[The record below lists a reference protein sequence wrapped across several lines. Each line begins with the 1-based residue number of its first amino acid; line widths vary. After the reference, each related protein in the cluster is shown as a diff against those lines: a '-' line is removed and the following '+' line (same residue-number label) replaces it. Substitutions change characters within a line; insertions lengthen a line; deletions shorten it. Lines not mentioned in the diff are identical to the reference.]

1 MPFLVDSIAIARPAG
16 RVAVSL
22 GFMPLTDAAPLIVAQ
37 QEGYFAAEGLDVSLS
52 REASW
57 ANIRDKVLV
66 GALDGAQMIAPMPL
80 AMSLGLGA
88 PVTPMTTLLTLSVQ
102 GNTITIAQSLLDAIA
117 PGAAL
122 ERPLSAAHLK
132 AILPEL
138 TARRGRLLTFAAVFG
153 ISTHMLQLRDWLSA
167 GGIDPDRDLRVIV
180 VPPAQTVAQIEAGN
194 LDGFCAGE
202 PWGSWAAARGV
213 GQPVALSSDITPGM
227 PEKVFAVRADFAA
240 RAPQTVS
247 ALIRALVKAGAW
259 CDTPAN
265 RAELARRLAAP
276 DLLGLPDA
284 VIAASLT
291 AEPPFTPRFH
301 QFSGPWQ
308 RPDFGA
314 GQALLTGLKR
324 WRLVPPE
331 TGSAA
336 VAHCLRADLFD
347 LAFSADQGA

>member
-1 MPFLVDSIAIARPAG
+1 MALLADPVELFRPAA

-22 GFMPLTDAAPLIVAQ
+22 GFMPLTDCAPLIVAQ
-37 QEGYFAAEGLDVSLS
+37 QEGYFTAEGLDVSLS

-80 AMSLGLGA
+80 AMSLGIGT
-88 PVTPMTTLLTLSVQ
+88 PVTPMATLLTLSVQ
-102 GNTITIAQSLLDAIA
+102 GNTITLAQSLLDTLG
-117 PGAAL
+117 PEAAF
-122 ERPLSAAHLK
+122 ERPLSAARLK
-132 AILPEL
+132 AVLPDL
-138 TARRGRLLTFAAVFG
+138 TARRGRPLTFAAVFG
-153 ISTHMLQLRDWLSA
+153 ISTHMLQLRDWLAA
-167 GGIDPDRDLRVIV
+167 GGIDPDAELRVIV

-240 RAPQTVS
+240 RAPVTVS

-259 CDTPAN
+259 CDAPAN
-265 RAELARRLAAP
+265 RSELARRLASP
-276 DLLGLPDA
+276 ELLALPEA

-291 AEPPFTPRFH
+291 AEPPFTSRFH

-308 RPDFGA
+308 RPDLGA
-314 GQALLTGLKR
+314 GQALLTSLKR

-331 TGSAA
+331 TEPAA
-336 VAHCLRADLFD
+336 VARCQRADLFD
-347 LAFSADQGA
+347 FAFSAA